1 MAQHDPEAFTDL
13 FDSEPDRPSKDEMG
27 EWLGMYTRLV
37 DMLERQLD
45 ETKRFADSVPAA
57 MRQYLETENGKI
69 LTEELAIF
77 RDRLAHWRA
86 LAAGT

>member
-1 MAQHDPEAFTDL
+1 VAEHDPEAFADL
-13 FDSEPDRPSKDEMG
+13 FESEPDRPSPDEMG
-27 EWLGMYTRLV
+27 EWLTMYTKLV
-37 DMLERQLD
+37 DMLERQLA

-57 MRQYLETENGKI
+57 MRQYLESENGKI

-86 LAAGT
+86 VADHR

>member
-1 MAQHDPEAFTDL
+1 
-13 FDSEPDRPSKDEMG
+13 
-27 EWLGMYTRLV
+27 MYARLV
-37 DMLERQLD
+37 DMLERQLE
-45 ETKRFADSVPAA
+45 ETRRFADSVPAA

-86 LAAGT
+86 VAGSR